1 VTRFDCD
8 TDERLSPD
16 KEQEL
21 YRIAQ
26 EALNNV
32 VKHAH
37 AGRVDVRLAIA
48 AGEAE
53 LEISDNGVG
62 FERSLSGGY
71 GLGLR
76 GMHERV
82 ERLGGTLRI
91 DTSPGAGTRLRV
103 DVPR

>member
-1 VTRFDCD
+1 VTHLDCQ
-8 TDERLSPD
+8 TEECLSPE

-32 VKHAH
+32 LKHAH
-37 AGRVDVRLAIA
+37 AGRVDVHLAVTEGDA
-48 AGEAE
+48 T
-53 LEISDNGVG
+53 LEVVDDGVG
-62 FERSLSGGY
+62 FERSFSGGC

-82 ERLGGTLRI
+82 DRLGGSLRI
-91 DTSPGAGTRLRV
+91 ETAPGAGTRV
-103 DVPR
+103 QVHVPR